1 MTAKNGKKIL
11 AFYIDGCP
19 YCKQARKAVDE
30 LTNETQYAGVQIE
43 WVNENQHPEISERY
57 DYYYVPTMFVNDVK
71 IYEAKR
77 GETYEECRENVK
89 HVFDSSLA

>member
-1 MTAKNGKKIL
+1 MNMKKIL

-30 LTNETQYAGVQIE
+30 LTNESQYAGVQIE

-57 DYYYVPTMFVNDVK
+57 NYYYVPTMFVDDVK

-77 GETYEECRENVK
+77 GESYDECKENVK
-89 HVFDSSLA
+89 RVFEEALS

>member
-1 MTAKNGKKIL
+1 MSAKKIL

-19 YCKQARKAVDE
+19 YCRQARKAVDE
-30 LTNETQYAGVQIE
+30 LMNESHYADVQIE

-57 DYYYVPTMFVNDVK
+57 DYYYVPTMFVDDVK

-77 GETYEECRENVK
+77 GESYDECKENVK
-89 HVFDSSLA
+89 RVFDTSLA